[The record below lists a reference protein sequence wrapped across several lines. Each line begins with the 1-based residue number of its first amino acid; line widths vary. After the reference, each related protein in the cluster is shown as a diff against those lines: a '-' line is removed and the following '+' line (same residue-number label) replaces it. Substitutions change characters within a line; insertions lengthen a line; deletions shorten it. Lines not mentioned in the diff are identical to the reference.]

1 MHSEHRR
8 MYRIRPIDD
17 VHPGDR
23 VSLDHEA
30 MQMVRDKR
38 ADQVDWGAVDAAAA
52 LVMRRKR
59 PKPDRIELA
68 AKGAPQ
74 GRIRGQSGQD
84 FLVHK
89 EDRTY

>member
-1 MHSEHRR
+1 MHSDHRR
-8 MYRIRPIDD
+8 QYLIRQIDE

-30 MQMVRDKR
+30 MQLVLADR
-38 ADQVDWGAVDAAAA
+38 ADEVDWDAVDAAAA
-52 LVMRRKR
+52 VVMRRKR

-89 EDRTY
+89 DRTY